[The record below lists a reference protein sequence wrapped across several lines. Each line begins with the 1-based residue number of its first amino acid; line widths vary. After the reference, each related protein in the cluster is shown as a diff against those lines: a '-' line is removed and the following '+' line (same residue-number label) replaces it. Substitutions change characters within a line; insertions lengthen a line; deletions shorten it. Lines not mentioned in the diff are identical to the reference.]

1 MVGARMRAILA
12 APSPVAAVGA
22 IVVLALVVNVVE
34 LMCTA
39 GFPAVFTATLAR
51 HVPDPTAARAHLA
64 LYMAGY
70 ALPAAAI
77 SAGAVAL
84 LSSPRLTAKGGR
96 LLKLASGLAIL
107 AIALPMV
114 WPRG

>member
-1 MVGARMRAILA
+1 
-12 APSPVAAVGA
+12 
-22 IVVLALVVNVVE
+22 
-34 LMCTA
+34 
-39 GFPAVFTATLAR
+39 
-51 HVPDPTAARAHLA
+51 
-64 LYMAGY
+64 
-70 ALPAAAI
+70 
-77 SAGAVAL
+77 VAL